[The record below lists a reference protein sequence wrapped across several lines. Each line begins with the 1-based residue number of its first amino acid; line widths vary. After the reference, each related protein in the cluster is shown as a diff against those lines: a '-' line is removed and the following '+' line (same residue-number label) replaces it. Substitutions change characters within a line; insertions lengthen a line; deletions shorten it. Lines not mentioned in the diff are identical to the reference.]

1 MKTNKVLA
9 SIVAACGLAF
19 VASPVHATLILTL
32 DDGKGHT
39 KTIVDG
45 GAGDMSGETGVI
57 SWFGSL
63 GTWIFNFTAGLSNSP
78 AINGPATL
86 DLTSFNATSGR
97 GGTLTI
103 TLTETGLLYPTGP
116 SDVTTS
122 VGGVTSGNVSFTTLF
137 NGSPTSTGPFSGG
150 AFSATTGT
158 IVDTTG
164 GFSLSQVAQ
173 IQHTGAGST
182 GFTMHTSVP
191 EPTTLALL
199 GLGLVGL
206 GFIRHR
212 QSRTTKAA
220 KTNQS
225 DK

>member
-1 MKTNKVLA
+1 MKKNKILA
-9 SIVAACGLAF
+9 SIVASCGLAF
-19 VASPVHATLILTL
+19 AASPVNAALILTL

-150 AFSATTGT
+150 AFSSTTGT

-212 QSRTTKAA
+212 QSRAA
-220 KTNQS
+220 KASKTNES
-225 DK
+225 NK

>member
-1 MKTNKVLA
+1 MKPNKIIA
-9 SIVAACGLAF
+9 SLIAICSIAF
-19 VASPVHATLILTL
+19 VAMPASATLILTL

-39 KTIVDG
+39 KSIVDG
-45 GAGDMSGETGVI
+45 GAGDMSGQSGVI

-116 SDVTTS
+116 SDVTTQ
-122 VGGVTSGNVSFTTLF
+122 VGGVTSGAVSFTTLF
-137 NGSPTSTGPFSGG
+137 NGSPTSTGPFTNG
-150 AFSATTGT
+150 AFSSTTGT

-173 IQHTGAGST
+173 IQHSGAGST

-191 EPTTLALL
+191 EPATLALL

-206 GFIRHR
+206 GFLRR
-212 QSRTTKAA
+212 KQSRASKPDS
-220 KTNQS
+220 NES
-225 DK
+225 NHS

>member
-1 MKTNKVLA
+1 MNANKIIISMLV
-9 SIVAACGLAF
+9 ACGLIF
-19 VASPVHATLILTL
+19 VATPANSTLILTL

-39 KTIVDG
+39 KSIIDG
-45 GAGDMSGETGVI
+45 GAGDMSGESGVI

-97 GGTLTI
+97 GGMLTI

-116 SDVTTS
+116 NDVTTQ
-122 VGGVTSGNVSFTTLF
+122 VGGVTSGTVSFTTLF
-137 NGSPTSTGPFSGG
+137 NGSPTATGPFTNG
-150 AFSATTGT
+150 AFSSTTGT

-206 GFIRHR
+206 GLLRR
-212 QSRTTKAA
+212 KQSYATKSEAS
-220 KTNQS
+220 KIDNS
-225 DK
+225 